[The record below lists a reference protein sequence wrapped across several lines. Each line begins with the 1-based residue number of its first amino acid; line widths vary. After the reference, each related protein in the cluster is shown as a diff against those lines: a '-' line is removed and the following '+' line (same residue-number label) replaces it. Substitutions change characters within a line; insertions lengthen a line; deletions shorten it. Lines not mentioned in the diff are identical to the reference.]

1 MKKETKDK
9 KLDEAFSK
17 LRERDLKKI
26 IKAMTDDET
35 IYKAVKKELDKILN
49 KEVLS
54 KRLIEDAE
62 KSLARLERKACDF
75 AEEIDKHGYWENEYN
90 FLISNYE
97 STVEKTTEQYVND
110 FLEYNME
117 DEALRFFLSAFNTV
131 NEAANCDSEP
141 DIKDECSYDNPSYKK
156 LIKETG
162 VSKEKLD
169 ELIKKYSDDTDYSYT
184 DIFSSPDI
192 KIK

>member
-9 KLDEAFSK
+9 KLDEAFAK
-17 LRERDLKKI
+17 LRERDLKDI
-26 IKAMTDDET
+26 VKAVTDDET

-49 KEVLS
+49 KENLT

-62 KSLARLERKACDF
+62 RALGCLESDGCDF
-75 AEEIDKHGYWENEYN
+75 AEEIDTYNYWESEYDS
-90 FLISNYE
+90 LISNYV
-97 STVEKTTEQYVND
+97 STVEDTIEQYVNG

-131 NEAANCDSEP
+131 NEAALCESEP
-141 DIKDECSYDNPSYKK
+141 DIKYECSYNNPSYKK
-156 LIKETG
+156 LINETG
-162 VSKEKLD
+162 ITKEKLD
-169 ELIKKYSDDTDYSYT
+169 ELVKEYSDDTDYSYI